1 MKVSVYDTYVRR
13 SDGKLMHFDI
23 LVPEAQRDAAVIH
36 GYGLEY
42 LNSKGH
48 EGAVLGTRECRF
60 CHVEQATPPVVKF
73 IEERGY
79 FILEMENC

>member
-1 MKVSVYDTYVRR
+1 M
-13 SDGKLMHFDI
+13 
-23 LVPEAQRDAAVIH
+23 IH

-48 EGAVLGTRECRF
+48 EGVVLGTRECRF
-60 CHVEQATPPVVKF
+60 CHVEQATPPVVKS